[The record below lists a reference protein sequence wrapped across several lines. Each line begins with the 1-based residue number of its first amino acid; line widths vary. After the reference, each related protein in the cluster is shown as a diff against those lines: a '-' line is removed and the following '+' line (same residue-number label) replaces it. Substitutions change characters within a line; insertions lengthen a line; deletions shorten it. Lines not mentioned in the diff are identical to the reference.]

1 METEGESGFKYNI
14 RYTEVLSLMTLSPL
28 VSSLIPL
35 FLLTMNKGFVIIL
48 GVIILMLFAIVAIT
62 VLVSH
67 KHDME
72 MINANKKGCTEKDD
86 KQLYICDY
94 AGLCSQNIG
103 NCHKSKIAYKRKNNK
118 KTNR

>member
-1 METEGESGFKYNI
+1 
-14 RYTEVLSLMTLSPL
+14 
-28 VSSLIPL
+28 
-35 FLLTMNKGFVIIL
+35 MNKGFVIIL

-86 KQLYICDY
+86 KQIYICDY
-94 AGLCSQNIG
+94 AGLCSKNIG
-103 NCHKSKIAYKRKNNK
+103 NCYKSKIAYKRNNNK

>member
-1 METEGESGFKYNI
+1 MKVRSHSEISKQTYRGFI
-14 RYTEVLSLMTLSPL
+14 LVGTPHTTAASLM
-28 VSSLIPL
+28 PL

-48 GVIILMLFAIVAIT
+48 GVIILMLFAIVVIT

-94 AGLCSQNIG
+94 ADLCSQNIG
-103 NCHKSKIAYKRKNNK
+103 NCYKSKIAYKRKNNK